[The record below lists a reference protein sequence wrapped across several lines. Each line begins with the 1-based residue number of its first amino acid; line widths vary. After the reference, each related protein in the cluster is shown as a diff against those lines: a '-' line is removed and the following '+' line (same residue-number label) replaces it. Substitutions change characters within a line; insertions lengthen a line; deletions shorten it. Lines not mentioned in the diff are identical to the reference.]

1 MKNKYYLKRQSV
13 NILLITIIVGLIGLT
28 AYVSYSIINSLSVDN
43 TSYVMRDII
52 EDTYP
57 VINEVKMKYNKPF
70 DKTNVNISINYY
82 SSGDEAKEQERS
94 LIVYDNTYLP
104 NTGILYSSTEPFEVL
119 SSFEGK
125 VTNIEESELF
135 GKIIEVTYNNNIIA
149 KYSSISEANVLV
161 GDTVNQ
167 GEVIGI
173 SGTNK
178 ISSESENMLLF
189 ELIVNG
195 TNVDPENY
203 FGQEIENQE

>member
-57 VINEVKMKYNKPF
+57 VINEVKMTYNKPF

-178 ISSESENMLLF
+178 IFKE
-189 ELIVNG
+189 
-195 TNVDPENY
+195 
-203 FGQEIENQE
+203 